1 MCPPPPPSHARA
13 IAGAQLQAEKGDNT
27 EEKPMWAATGGLDF
41 NGRETWE
48 GWTAHKGLSTEDAKK
63 AFCQLYAEAQADIE
77 TNFRKF

>member
-1 MCPPPPPSHARA
+1 M
-13 IAGAQLQAEKGDNT
+13 QAEKGDCT

-48 GWTAHKGLSTEDAKK
+48 GWISHKGLSKEDAQK
-63 AFCQLYAEAQADIE
+63 AFCQLFAEAQADPD